1 MAASP
6 PLTLMSAQ
14 VNQKCRRKWP
24 PSLHSSTWHW
34 LQRLEDVI
42 WFYILFFKSKKRQP
56 SMLSWNDRPIP
67 FTGKDDLEKCVAEN
81 ECSFWVCHS
90 FVILRHHLCILYI
103 YIYIDFFIFLRCC
116 WPKEENLLV
125 EFDELTSM
133 EYAASCPSIPFQ
145 RVLSSQILNCF
156 FLTPWK
162 MPRLPTK
169 TFFFMSQYWNDFETH
184 LEIPMVQSTLTSGV
198 LH

>member
-1 MAASP
+1 MWFNFIFYFLNPKNGSRLCFPEMTDLYLLQGKMTWRNVLQKTNVRFEFVTAS
-6 PLTLMSAQ
+6 
-14 VNQKCRRKWP
+14 
-24 PSLHSSTWHW
+24 
-34 LQRLEDVI
+34 
-42 WFYILFFKSKKRQP
+42 WFFDTI
-56 SMLSWNDRPIP
+56 
-67 FTGKDDLEKCVAEN
+67 
-81 ECSFWVCHS
+81 
-90 FVILRHHLCILYI
+90 FVYCI

-169 TFFFMSQYWNDFETH
+169 TFFFYEPILERLRDSSRDSNGTVNSHQWGTSLGSKLNHSEIDSQRNSKED
-184 LEIPMVQSTLTSGV
+184 S
-198 LH
+198 

>member
-67 FTGKDDLEKCVAEN
+67 FTGKEN
-81 ECSFWVCHS
+81 PGEMCCRKRM
-90 FVILRHHLCILYI
+90 FVLSLSQLRDSSTPSLYIVYI
-103 YIYIDFFIFLRCC
+103 YIYIDFFCSF
-116 WPKEENLLV
+116 PALLLAQRRESV
-125 EFDELTSM
+125 GWVRRAHMHGICSQLSFH
-133 EYAASCPSIPFQ
+133 SISKGPQFSNTQ
-145 RVLSSQILNCF
+145 FF

-169 TFFFMSQYWNDFETH
+169 TFFLWANIGT
-184 LEIPMVQSTLTSGV
+184 TSR
-198 LH
+198 LI